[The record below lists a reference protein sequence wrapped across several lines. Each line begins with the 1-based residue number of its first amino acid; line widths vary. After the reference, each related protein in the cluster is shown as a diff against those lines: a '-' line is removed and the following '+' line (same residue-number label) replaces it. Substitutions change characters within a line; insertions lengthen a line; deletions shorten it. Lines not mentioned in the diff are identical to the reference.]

1 MSQEELQANVEYVT
15 EADLNIYDSPEC
27 KDLSTQAEKGRYLR
41 AMPETLNQ
49 TPNQT
54 AVQVCLSEDD
64 YPGWLSI
71 TDLKSLSPAVEPLQI
86 KSFSPPQIKQLIP
99 EVIAFTRKAMQQPNY
114 YLWGGTVGPNFDC
127 SGLMQKA
134 FASVGIR
141 LPRDAYQQEAFLQE
155 VCTVDNF
162 DRNLLQ
168 EGDLI
173 FFGTPQKATHV
184 GLYLGDNCYIH
195 SSGKDKGR
203 NGIGIDR
210 MEEQGDEVSRSYY
223 KQLRGVG
230 RVVSSY
236 IPQKG

>member
-1 MSQEELQANVEYVT
+1 MSQEELQANVEYKT
-15 EADLNIYDSPEC
+15 RADLNIYDSPEC
-27 KDLSTQAEKGRYLR
+27 KELSTQAEKGRYLR
-41 AMPETLNQ
+41 VMPETL
-49 TPNQT
+49 NQT

-71 TDLKSLSPAVEPLQI
+71 TDLKSLSPAVATLQI
-86 KSFSPPQIKQLIP
+86 KSFSEAQIKQLIP
-99 EVIAFTRKAMQQPNY
+99 EVIAFARKAMQQPNY

-141 LPRDAYQQEAFLQE
+141 LPRDAYQQEAFLQQ
-155 VCTVDNF
+155 VCTVENF
-162 DRNLLQ
+162 DANSLQ

-203 NGIGIDR
+203 NGIGIDCLS
-210 MEEQGDEVSRSYY
+210 EQGDEVSRSYY
-223 KQLRGVG
+223 KQLRGAG

>member
-1 MSQEELQANVEYVT
+1 MSQEELQANVEYKT
-15 EADLNIYDSPEC
+15 RADLNIYDSAEC
-27 KDLSTQAEKGRYLR
+27 KELSTQAEKGRYLR
-41 AMPETLNQ
+41 IIPETL
-49 TPNQT
+49 NQT
-54 AVQVCLSEDD
+54 AVQVCLCEDD

-71 TDLKSLSPAVEPLQI
+71 TDLKSLSLATQPLQI
-86 KSFSPPQIKQLIP
+86 KSFSQAQIKQLIP

-114 YLWGGTVGPNFDC
+114 YLWGGTIGPNFDC

-134 FASVGIR
+134 FSSVDIR
-141 LPRDAYQQEAFLQE
+141 LPRDAYQQEAFLQQ
-155 VCTVDNF
+155 VCTVENF
-162 DRNLLQ
+162 DPSSLQ

-203 NGIGIDR
+203 NGIGIDCLS
-210 MEEQGDEVSRSYY
+210 EQGDEVSRSYY

-236 IPQKG
+236 IPQKLARIK

>member
-1 MSQEELQANVEYVT
+1 MVSQEELQANLEYVT

-27 KDLSTQAEKGRYLR
+27 KDLSTQAEKGRHLR
-41 AMPETLNQ
+41 VMVETLNQ
-49 TPNQT
+49 T
-54 AVQVCLSEDD
+54 AVQICLCEDD
-64 YPGWLSI
+64 YPGWLLIS
-71 TDLKSLSPAVEPLQI
+71 DLKSLSPAVEPLQI
-86 KSFSPPQIKQLIP
+86 KSFSEAQIKKLIP
-99 EVIAFTRKAMQQPNY
+99 EVIAFTYKAMQQPNY

-141 LPRDAYQQEAFLQE
+141 LPRDAYQQEPFLKQ
-155 VCTVDNF
+155 VCTVENF
-162 DRNLLQ
+162 DANCLQ
-168 EGDLI
+168 NGDLI

-184 GLYLGDNCYIH
+184 GLYLGEGKYIH

-203 NGIGIDR
+203 NGIGIDLLS
-210 MEEQGDEVSRSYY
+210 EQGDEVSRSYY

-236 IPQKG
+236 IPEKG

>member
-1 MSQEELQANVEYVT
+1 MSQEELRANVEYVT
-15 EADLNIYDSPEC
+15 QADLNIYDSPEC
-27 KDLSTQAEKGRYLR
+27 QDLSTQAEKGRYLR
-41 AMPETLNQ
+41 VMPDLNQ
-49 TPNQT
+49 TANQT
-54 AVQVCLSEDD
+54 AVQICLCEDD
-64 YPGWLSI
+64 YPGWLAI
-71 TDLKSLSPAVEPLQI
+71 NDLKSLSPAVEPLQI
-86 KSFSPPQIKQLIP
+86 KSFSQAQIKQLIP
-99 EVIAFTRKAMQQPNY
+99 EVIAFTHKAMQQPNY

-134 FASVGIR
+134 FSSVGIR
-141 LPRDAYQQEAFLQE
+141 LPRDAYQQEPFLQE
-155 VCTVDNF
+155 VCTVENF
-162 DRNLLQ
+162 DASSLQ

-195 SSGKDKGR
+195 SSGKDQGR

-210 MEEQGDEVSRSYY
+210 LSEQGDEVSRSYY

>member
-1 MSQEELQANVEYVT
+1 MVSLEELQANVEYVT

-27 KDLSTQAEKGRYLR
+27 KALSTQAEKGRYLR
-41 AMPETLNQ
+41 VMVDLNQ
-49 TPNQT
+49 AANQT
-54 AVQVCLSEDD
+54 AVKTCLSEDN
-64 YPGWLSI
+64 YPGWLLI
-71 TDLKSLSPAVEPLQI
+71 NDLNFLSLAVEPLQA
-86 KSFSPPQIKQLIP
+86 KSFSEDEIRQLIP

-141 LPRDAYQQEAFLQE
+141 LPRDAYQQEAFLKQI
-155 VCTVDNF
+155 CTVENF
-162 DRNLLQ
+162 DAKSLQ

-184 GLYLGDNCYIH
+184 GLYLGDGCYIH

-203 NGIGIDR
+203 NGIGIDHLS
-210 MEEQGDEVSRSYY
+210 EQGDEVSRSYY
-223 KQLRGVG
+223 KQLRGAG